1 MFVLELNLVIIRLL
15 LGSMMYLL
23 GLEFRGDEF
32 IFCYVNVG
40 EGFLFLVYCSLINVF
55 EVIGSFL
62 VCVWIINGIRY

>member
-1 MFVLELNLVIIRLL
+1 
-15 LGSMMYLL
+15 MYLL

>member
-1 MFVLELNLVIIRLL
+1 
-15 LGSMMYLL
+15 MYLL
-23 GLEFRGDEF
+23 GLEFSGDEF